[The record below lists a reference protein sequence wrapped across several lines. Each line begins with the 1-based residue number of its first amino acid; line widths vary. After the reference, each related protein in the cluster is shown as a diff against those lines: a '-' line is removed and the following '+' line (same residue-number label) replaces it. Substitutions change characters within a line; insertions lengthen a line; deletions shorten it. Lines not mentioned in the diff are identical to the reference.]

1 MPASAGIDMMEQITN
16 PSVPLSGVASVSVIS
31 WKALHPERFARA
43 AERKNWRMARK
54 VATGRAGKDV
64 LMPKARA
71 VATSGACSGWIQVLN
86 ALEGL
91 GVDTALLRIW
101 STASDKDEI
110 DRLCRRA
117 RSATAKRR

>member
-1 MPASAGIDMMEQITN
+1 MEQITN
-16 PSVPLSGVASVSVIS
+16 PATRSNGVASVSVIS

-43 AERKNWRMARK
+43 RERQNWRMARK
-54 VATGRAGKDV
+54 VATGRAGKDM

-71 VATSGACSGWIQVLN
+71 VATSGACFGWIQVLN

-101 STASDKDEI
+101 ATVNDKDEI

-117 RSATAKRR
+117 RAATARRR

>member
-1 MPASAGIDMMEQITN
+1 
-16 PSVPLSGVASVSVIS
+16 LVSVIS

-43 AERKNWRMARK
+43 RERQTWRLARK
-54 VATGRAGKDV
+54 VATGRAGKDE

-86 ALEGL
+86 ALEAL
-91 GVDTALLRIW
+91 GIDTALLRIW
-101 STASDKDEI
+101 ATVADKDEI

-117 RSATAKRR
+117 RGATAKRR